1 MDSNNNLNDK
11 LIFLS
16 YNSTGFN
23 SQRSDFL
30 ANICDNLDRSL
41 CMISIQ
47 EHFLLEKNKWKIESL
62 LPDDVVVYTIGSFKN
77 NTQVRRGR
85 GIGGLAQIWPKSL
98 DHLVTQLPVPN
109 TKRVQGSLITLPM
122 SKVLWINTYFPG
134 DPGNDNLDEV
144 ELIKTL
150 SGITWLIENTVH
162 DHIIWNGDINADFSR
177 TTRHV
182 NLVKEYYIKQQ
193 FTYAWQ
199 HHNID
204 FTYSSP
210 DDSSFSCIDHFLYST
225 SLKDHILDAK
235 VIHRGDNISGHSP
248 IIMSVKVSQLAHI
261 VKRDPVRKPKQNW
274 SRATDRDI
282 VKYKSTLNEKLN
294 AISIPSSINQCKDI
308 HCCNIDH
315 HVEIENYII
324 DIIECIES
332 SSQVAIPYR
341 NQKHKNNTSHRK
353 SVPGWNDIVQPY
365 KDMSVF
371 WYSTWLSAGKPQS
384 GELYHT
390 MRHSKN
396 QYKYAKRRCFNAAD
410 QIKRNKFIEA
420 CLNGEKDLLSEIKK
434 MKRTTQHTSA
444 KIDGHSEDTAIANH
458 FRNIYD
464 KLYNR
469 TGSHEPL
476 QKLLSHVDGMC
487 NESDKEVIKEVNPQ
501 LIQMI
506 LKKKLKRDKSDVE
519 SDMTTDCLINAPF
532 GLAKHLSNF
541 FISCLTHGYI
551 PQFLLLCA
559 IIMLVKSQ
567 KKALDDSNNY
577 RGIAISSLFLKV
589 FDWII
594 LILFSNELVCDEN
607 QFGFQPK
614 SSTVMCTWTVMEV
627 VNWFLNNG
635 SSVYACFLDYR
646 KAFDLVNHVNMFKNL
661 IDRNLNCVFIRLM
674 IVMYISQT
682 CYIKWGNSRSYSFSV
697 TNGTRQGS
705 VFSPLGGFSSYIDP
719 LITSL
724 RHSGIGCTIKGYW
737 FGSFFYADDGT
748 LLCPSI
754 SGLQKM
760 VEICE
765 KHANE
770 NNLEFSTDPNPIKSK
785 TKCIAFHRG
794 AKLDLPAI
802 YLNGDALPWCER
814 VVHVGN
820 TVHMN
825 GTMEQDICE
834 KRAIY
839 IDRAMELNQEFM
851 SSPNEVKLRMQRL
864 YNSHFTGSP
873 LWNFSGGGFNKLCNS
888 WNVNIRIMLDLPC
901 NTHCWIVEQL
911 DNGHHLRHMLF
922 SRYIKFLSSIAT
934 GRRQSLKFL
943 INNVSHNVHSPTG
956 SNIRQIMLE
965 TGSNIIPGVTL
976 KSAIKC
982 HKIYTMP
989 EGHDWKISLIKGIM
1003 EVREEK
1009 WEVLFD
1015 DENECLNDED
1025 LQSILD
1031 HACASN

>member
-1 MDSNNNLNDK
+1 MMDSSAHEL
-11 LIFLS
+11 LTFLS

-23 SQRSDFL
+23 QQRSEL
-30 ANICDNLDRSL
+30 IMSICDTLGRSHCL
-41 CMISIQ
+41 IAIQ
-47 EHFLLEKNKWKIESL
+47 EHVLLDRNTYKLSNV
-62 LPDDVVVYTIGSFKN
+62 LPNDMIVYSVGSFKDN
-77 NTQVRRGR
+77 FQVRRGR
-85 GIGGLAQIWPKSL
+85 GKGGLAQIWPKSL
-98 DHLVTQLPVPN
+98 DHLITRLPVPN
-109 TKRVQGSLITLPM
+109 TKRVQGSLISLPN
-122 SKVLWINTYFPG
+122 SKILWVNTYFPG

-144 ELIKTL
+144 ELIQTL

-162 DHIIWNGDINADFSR
+162 DHIIWSGDINADFSR

-182 NLVKEYYIKQQ
+182 EIVKEYCIKQQ
-193 FTYAWQ
+193 LTHVWQ
-199 HHNID
+199 HHDID

-210 DDSSFSCIDHFLYST
+210 DDSAFSCIDHFFYSS
-225 SLKDHILDAK
+225 SLSDHILEAK
-235 VIHRGDNISGHSP
+235 AIHRGDNISGHSP
-248 IIMSVKVSQLAHI
+248 ICMSVKVSQLSHI
-261 VKRDPVRKPKQNW
+261 VKRDPIRKPKQNW
-274 SRATDRDI
+274 SRATDSDI
-282 VKYKSTLNEKLN
+282 SKYQCTLKGKLD
-294 AISIPSSINQCKDI
+294 AICVPSCIKQCKDVK
-308 HCCNIDH
+308 CSNIDH
-315 HVEIENYII
+315 HIEIDNYII

-332 SSQVAIPYR
+332 SSQISIPYR
-341 NQKHKNNTSHRK
+341 NQQHKIFTSHRK
-353 SVPGWNDIVQPY
+353 IVPGWNEIVQPY

-371 WYSTWLSAGKPQS
+371 WYNIWISSGKPQF

-396 QYKYAKRRCFNAAD
+396 QYKYAKRRCSNAAD

-420 CLNGEKDLLSEIKK
+420 CMNGEKDLLTEIKK
-434 MKRTTQHTSA
+434 MKRTSQHTSS
-444 KIDGHSEDTAIANH
+444 KIDGYSDDTAIANH
-458 FRNIYD
+458 FKNIYE

-469 TGSHEPL
+469 TGSTEPL
-476 QKLLSHVDGMC
+476 QNLLSEVDNMC
-487 NESDKEVIKEVNPQ
+487 NKADQEIIEDVNPQ

-506 LKKKLKRDKSDVE
+506 LKKKLKRDKSDVDA
-519 SDMTTDCLINAPF
+519 DMTTDCLINAPF
-532 GLAKHLSNF
+532 EVAKHLCNF

-594 LILFSNELVCDEN
+594 LSLFSNELTCDDN

-646 KAFDLVNHVNMFKNL
+646 KAFDLVNHVKMFKNV
-661 IDRNLNCVFIRLM
+661 IDRKLNCVFIRLM

-724 RHSGIGCTIKGYW
+724 RHSGFGCTIKGYW

-754 SGLQKM
+754 SGLQNM
-760 VEICE
+760 VDICE
-765 KHANE
+765 KHAND

-785 TKCIAFHRG
+785 TKCIAFYRG
-794 AKLDLPAI
+794 AKRELTNI

-820 TVHMN
+820 TIHMN
-825 GTMEQDICE
+825 GTMEQDIRE
-834 KRAIY
+834 KRAMY
-839 IDRAMELNQEFM
+839 IDRAMELNQEFI
-851 SSPNEVKLRMQRL
+851 SSPNEVKLKMQRL
-864 YNSHFTGSP
+864 YNSHFTGSS
-873 LWNFSGGGFNKLCNS
+873 LWNFTDEGFNKLYNS
-888 WNVNIRIMLDLPC
+888 WNVNIRIMLGLPRD
-901 NTHCWIVEQL
+901 THCWIVEEL
-911 DNGHHLRHMLF
+911 DTGHHLRQMLF
-922 SRYIKFLSSIAT
+922 SRYIQFVNSIAT
-934 GRRQSLKFL
+934 GKRQSLKFL
-943 INNVSHNVHSPTG
+943 LNTASHLVHSPTG
-956 SNIRQIMLE
+956 RNIRQIMLE
-965 TGSNIIPGVTL
+965 TGTHIIPGVTI
-976 KSAIKC
+976 KSAINSYKV
-982 HKIYTMP
+982 YAMP
-989 EGHDWKISLIKGIM
+989 EGHHWKTSLIKGVLEIC
-1003 EVREEK
+1003 EKK

-1015 DENECLNDED
+1015 DENACLNDED
-1025 LQSILD
+1025 LQSIIS
-1031 HACASN
+1031 HACTNN